1 MKDSQESM
9 EIIEAYDLF
18 GSYNGAAQ
26 FCGCSA
32 NTVKKL
38 VQARNAGQLRTKV
51 QYQQRPK
58 STDKFAA
65 VIEEAVN
72 QSKAKPRSE
81 PSRSMPGW

>member
-38 VQARNAGQLRTKV
+38 VQARNAEQLRTLL
-51 QYQQRPK
+51 RI
-58 STDKFAA
+58 
-65 VIEEAVN
+65 IEI
-72 QSKAKPRSE
+72 P
-81 PSRSMPGW
+81 